1 MKRQWHED
9 EIAREEQSRD
19 RSPSIEQRTEA
30 ERVPERREERGGR
43 MDKLNRGLEKA
54 RDKISAGKRKA
65 WAVFDRGIDI
75 LAEVL

>member
-1 MKRQWHED
+1 
-9 EIAREEQSRD
+9 
-19 RSPSIEQRTEA
+19 
-30 ERVPERREERGGR
+30 VPERREERGGR